1 MLQIKTTDEA
11 NNKAIRSHDFSVNF
25 LVNQFKIVEKLV
37 KYAFDL
43 LYNYEEWRLT
53 YMPGLMKQMSL
64 LMTCIYYKSSID

>member
-1 MLQIKTTDEA
+1 MEIDVNCSGGSWFVYYLCNSKHMLQIKTTDEA

-43 LYNYEEWRLT
+43 LYNYEE
-53 YMPGLMKQMSL
+53 
-64 LMTCIYYKSSID
+64 